1 MPSGE
6 GVKHWRGDD
15 DQAVNLISLSSA
27 ETRPRACASCSNVNG
42 MAKGKMSIHM
52 SITHD
57 FH

>member
-1 MPSGE
+1 MLSGK
-6 GVKHWRGDD
+6 GVKHCRGDD
-15 DQAVNLISLSSA
+15 DQAVNLVSLSSA
-27 ETRPRACASCSNVNG
+27 ETQPRACVSSSNVNG